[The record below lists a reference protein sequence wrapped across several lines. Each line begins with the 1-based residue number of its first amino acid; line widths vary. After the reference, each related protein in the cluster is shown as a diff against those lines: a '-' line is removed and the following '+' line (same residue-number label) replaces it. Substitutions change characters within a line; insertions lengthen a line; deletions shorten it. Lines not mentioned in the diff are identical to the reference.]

1 MANEMPRC
9 RVVAF
14 CFLVVLDD
22 VIIAA
27 IMSFNLRIIESLISD
42 RLGTLPLAIVYITD
56 RCNSKCVT
64 CDYWRYGQTN
74 MALPVAQRLA
84 NELPSLGAKMALI
97 SGGEPLL
104 HPRWH
109 ELVSLFRERG
119 LESVLLT
126 SGILLPKN
134 LDRVTALCQHVIVS
148 LDGATPET
156 YEAIRGVNG
165 FALVE
170 KGVRGLVE
178 RGASVSLRCTVQRG
192 NYREIPPIIHIA
204 KAWGVQS
211 VSFLAVD
218 VSTHQA
224 FARHDDFARTMAL
237 THDDLLA
244 LDGVL
249 NEVEREF
256 VWEFES
262 GLIEESPAKLRR
274 LRQYFAALLGEDKF
288 PFVQCNAPRWSTVI
302 ETDGSLK
309 PCYFL
314 PAWGKWDSQTLRE
327 AINTPEAQAIRRAQ
341 RMGEREECRRCV
353 CYAYRGKRELLQNE
367 LMR

>member
-1 MANEMPRC
+1 MSLNL
-9 RVVAF
+9 RVVE
-14 CFLVVLDD
+14 
-22 VIIAA
+22 
-27 IMSFNLRIIESLISD
+27 NLLTD
-42 RLGTLPLAIVYITD
+42 RLGTLPLAIIYITD

-74 MALPVAQRLA
+74 MTLPVAQRLA
-84 NELPSLGAKMALI
+84 DELPALGTKMVLI

-109 ELVSLFRERG
+109 ELVSLFQARG
-119 LESVLLT
+119 MEIALLT

-134 LDRVTALCQHVIVS
+134 LDRVPQLCAHTIVS

-178 RGASVSLRCTVQRG
+178 RGAAVSLRCTVQRA
-192 NYREIPPIIHIA
+192 NYRELPAIIRIA

-224 FARHDDFARTMAL
+224 FARAENFAQTMAL

-244 LDGVL
+244 FDAVLDD
-249 NEVEREF
+249 VEKEF
-256 VWEFES
+256 VAEFIS

-288 PFVQCNAPRWSTVI
+288 PFVRCNAPRWSTVI

-314 PAWGKWDSQTLRE
+314 PAWGRMDGRSLRE

-341 RMGEREECRRCV
+341 RNGEREECQRCV
-353 CYAYRGKRELLQNE
+353 CYAYRGKRELLQGE
-367 LMR
+367 LIR